1 MKKLILSLVL
11 LLGITLAYSQEC
23 VVTIQQINGDTIA
36 VGMNSIRY
44 IREVTGGTLLME
56 SEGQGTYTTTMSF
69 DNLNAAANGRYLK
82 YTNASDNLVYG
93 ISVNHVR
100 RILPGGVNQAVIL
113 TKNSNYSFLT
123 LETFEVISIRG
134 ANCLSVGVSSGT
146 LADSMVVIRDYVDA
160 NAGTTVGDVASI
172 IQDTVTQNV
181 YPRDTITNLF
191 QDSILIYSLDGIETG
206 RDTIRM
212 PYLAE
217 DIRVADAGNFFLTSP
232 KNVETILQ
240 EVGDSLYQ
248 HLLRL
253 SIVEATKPSDTEVQ
267 GWISDSLQVAFVRDT
282 TTKLYQDSILRYYVN
297 DVVVGQDTIV
307 GVGGGSGSANSVYVI
322 SALSDTTTIVDEIQ
336 GDIAYVADTLMAI
349 RGDTYWLPFNT
360 LMAIR
365 GDTYWLPFNGGGSGG
380 FWWS

>member
-1 MKKLILSLVL
+1 
-11 LLGITLAYSQEC
+11 
-23 VVTIQQINGDTIA
+23 
-36 VGMNSIRY
+36 
-44 IREVTGGTLLME
+44 
-56 SEGQGTYTTTMSF
+56 
-69 DNLNAAANGRYLK
+69 
-82 YTNASDNLVYG
+82 
-93 ISVNHVR
+93 
-100 RILPGGVNQAVIL
+100 
-113 TKNSNYSFLT
+113 
-123 LETFEVISIRG
+123 
-134 ANCLSVGVSSGT
+134 
-146 LADSMVVIRDYVDA
+146 MVVIRAYVDA

-349 RGDTYWLPFNT
+349 RGDTYWLPFN
-360 LMAIR
+360 
-365 GDTYWLPFNGGGSGG
+365 GGGSGG
-380 FWWS
+380 SGLNESQVAAIVSDSMTIVDGWISDSLQYALTQDTTTTLIQDSIFVYSVAGVETGRDTLAVGSGGLNESQVAAIVSDSMTVGRWFWISF